1 VILVC
6 TEYVHLPRWYNYQM
20 IRVKPKD
27 TMRLQQSRVYLAL
40 DNPQKW
46 NGNPPDSDARCGLET
61 CAGKSVD
68 ADINRQGW
76 GDLWLS
82 E

>member
-1 VILVC
+1 MQLQ
-6 TEYVHLPRWYNYQM
+6 RN
-20 IRVKPKD
+20 RVDP
-27 TMRLQQSRVYLAL
+27 AL

-46 NGNPPDSDARCGLET
+46 NGNPTDSDARCGLET

-76 GDLWLS
+76 GDLCLS